1 MNSSDVFYLCPTC
14 FAVLTQNEDNHVGRM
29 INEDNHAGR
38 MINEDNHA
46 GRMINEHSHA
56 HRMIAV
62 PIRNLPLDQ
71 RRPLSD
77 AQGRLLTQ
85 APRWFVTL
93 TFPMHAG
100 RAG

>member
-14 FAVLTQNEDNHVGRM
+14 FAALTQHEDN
-29 INEDNHAGR
+29 
-38 MINEDNHA
+38 
-46 GRMINEHSHA
+46 HA

-62 PIRNLPLDQ
+62 PILNLPLDQ

-77 AQGRLLTQ
+77 AQGHLLTQ

-93 TFPMHAG
+93 TFPLHAG

>member
-1 MNSSDVFYLCPTC
+1 MKSSDVFYLCPTC
-14 FAVLTQNEDNHVGRM
+14 FAALTQNADN
-29 INEDNHAGR
+29 
-38 MINEDNHA
+38 
-46 GRMINEHSHA
+46 HA

-62 PIRNLPLDQ
+62 PILNLPLDQ

>member
-1 MNSSDVFYLCPTC
+1 MKSSDVFYLCPTC
-14 FAVLTQNEDNHVGRM
+14 FVALTKNEDN
-29 INEDNHAGR
+29 
-38 MINEDNHA
+38 
-46 GRMINEHSHA
+46 HA